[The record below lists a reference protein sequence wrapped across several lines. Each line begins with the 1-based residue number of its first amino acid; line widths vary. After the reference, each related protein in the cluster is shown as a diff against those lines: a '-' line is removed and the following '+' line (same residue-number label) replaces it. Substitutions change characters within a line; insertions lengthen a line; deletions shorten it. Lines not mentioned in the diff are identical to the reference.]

1 MAQKTGKTVVP
12 MVIEYTYDTSRPI
25 ERVTNVHIQYGE
37 TIVVGE
43 NDNILDKLEEYKE
56 KISTMRWNLIEE
68 KGIFKRESISNMDYI
83 NYVKGNIKNLKMGKI
98 DINIERVGIQGQE
111 QDFYKFQH
119 INDVSWDEWGELRQT
134 DEVERLKQ
142 INRRHKI

>member
-1 MAQKTGKTVVP
+1 
-12 MVIEYTYDTSRPI
+12 
-25 ERVTNVHIQYGE
+25 
-37 TIVVGE
+37 
-43 NDNILDKLEEYKE
+43 
-56 KISTMRWNLIEE
+56 
-68 KGIFKRESISNMDYI
+68 MDYI